1 MHYFLL
7 FDLPFYSFSSRY
19 FEGLPLI
26 ILMVGSELTAEDGEI
41 EPKEMVEFLTECRL
55 HALSRE
61 NYPEEDRVGKLLHQ
75 LMPVIL
81 VFLISK

>member
-1 MHYFLL
+1 M
-7 FDLPFYSFSSRY
+7 
-19 FEGLPLI
+19 

-61 NYPEEDRVGKLLHQ
+61 NYPEEDRVGKLIIIFS
-75 LMPVIL
+75 VSFG
-81 VFLISK
+81 VEYFGE